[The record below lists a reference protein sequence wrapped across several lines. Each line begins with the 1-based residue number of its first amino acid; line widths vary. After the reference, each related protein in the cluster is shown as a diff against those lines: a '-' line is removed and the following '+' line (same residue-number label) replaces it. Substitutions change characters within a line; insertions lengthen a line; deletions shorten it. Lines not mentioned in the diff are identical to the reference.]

1 MGGISPIMGLYGYV
15 GNFQPV
21 FVAKPAKFPAQKYRR
36 NLDDFRKQMLS
47 PKCLVWNESWSL
59 AESEYVIGFT
69 IKNIQFY
76 SGFSVWSMLARLT
89 FCPPR
94 RESVTLLDR
103 VCL

>member
-1 MGGISPIMGLYGYV
+1 MGLYGYV

-69 IKNIQFY
+69 INRHK
-76 SGFSVWSMLARLT
+76 T
-89 FCPPR
+89 KK
-94 RESVTLLDR
+94 
-103 VCL
+103 

>member
-1 MGGISPIMGLYGYV
+1 MGRISPIMGLYGYV

-69 IKNIQFY
+69 IKRHQTKKQPRQ
-76 SGFSVWSMLARLT
+76 VTRLT
-89 FCPPR
+89 
-94 RESVTLLDR
+94 VLDSFR
-103 VCL
+103 KK